1 MTTLEMLKEAYEE
14 GHDKEA
20 AFSLRETLRNIG
32 SGTKDTVDILGKNI
46 AYGAS
51 QAKETMKE
59 IPGRL
64 KEFGGK
70 AGETIKDIPGRAK
83 NLSRDYIDRL
93 AFKDYR
99 GMSNKAKDYARQL
112 KLMNLDPEYA
122 YPSAIGEAEAF
133 LRKRKGA
140 FRNSA
145 LTVGGT
151 ALGLGA
157 LGYGAYR
164 LAKGRGEEEP
174 TKEANYKPR
183 STDIGNDLEYAKWL
197 FGNKVKEI
205 GGKYVDLLKF
215 KDYKASDRVADMAK
229 YIKKHPN
236 PATPEVLENIKDVL
250 SQRNKNFRNSALT
263 VGGTALGLGALG
275 YGGYRLAKGREEE
288 PTKEANYKPRS
299 TDIGNDLE
307 YAKWMFGNKVKE
319 FGGKAKGKLK
329 NTADMVGDNI
339 TKGKEN
345 LKSTLKDVPG
355 KAKNLGGRY
364 IDLLTFK
371 DYRELGDA
379 PDFLRS
385 RKGAFRNSALA
396 VGGTALGLGAL
407 GYGAYR
413 LANSQKKEEK
423 TAGEILKEAMERT
436 ARW

>member
-183 STDIGNDLEYAKWL
+183 STDIGNDLEYAKW
-197 FGNKVKEI
+197 
-205 GGKYVDLLKF
+205 
-215 KDYKASDRVADMAK
+215 
-229 YIKKHPN
+229 
-236 PATPEVLENIKDVL
+236 
-250 SQRNKNFRNSALT
+250 
-263 VGGTALGLGALG
+263 
-275 YGGYRLAKGREEE
+275 
-288 PTKEANYKPRS
+288 
-299 TDIGNDLE
+299 
-307 YAKWMFGNKVKE
+307 MFGNKVKE